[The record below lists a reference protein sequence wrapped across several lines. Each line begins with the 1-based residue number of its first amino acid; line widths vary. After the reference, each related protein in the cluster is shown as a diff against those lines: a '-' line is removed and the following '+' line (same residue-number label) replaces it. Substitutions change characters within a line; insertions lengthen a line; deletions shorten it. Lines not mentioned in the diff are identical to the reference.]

1 MQLFKLRGELSRKES
16 WILTVVGFLL
26 FILFWWMMSEFLSV
40 KKPIIEGFQSRLP
53 SSLDTTNI
61 IDYDSL
67 KVADSLAFAN
77 ATEFEKVYPNLPPPI
92 RVAKSYQSLIKEDK
106 LFSNA
111 LQSIWINVQ
120 GYVWAVLICIPLGFA
135 IGLFPLFRGLFS
147 KQIDA
152 IRYLPLSA
160 LVGLFVAWFGIDS
173 QMKVAFLAFGII
185 VYLLPVIVQRIYE
198 VQDVY
203 LKTVFTLNAN
213 NWQTIKSVYLPS
225 VMSKVMDD
233 MRVLTAIS
241 WTYIIIAELINRQ
254 GGIGSLIFIKAR
266 QGRLDK
272 VFAILIVIVIIGF
285 LQDQVFKLLDRTLFP
300 HKNFKSIVSGLK
312 DSKLGVYIWL
322 GILFIA
328 VIVNSVIGLPDVRFV
343 DINASM
349 LLLLI
354 GTVGFIY
361 MLYGML
367 MTYLNREKTTVHA

>member
-77 ATEFEKVYPNLPPPI
+77 ATEFEKVYPNLPPPV

-328 VIVNSVIGLPDVRFV
+328 VIVNSVLGLPDVSFG

>member
-1 MQLFKLRGELSRKES
+1 
-16 WILTVVGFLL
+16 
-26 FILFWWMMSEFLSV
+26 V
-40 KKPIIEGFQSRLP
+40 KKPIIEGFQNTLP
-53 SSLDTTNI
+53 SSLDSTST
-61 IDYDSL
+61 IDLDSL

-77 ATEFEKVYPNLPPPI
+77 ATEFEKVYPNLPPPN
-92 RVAKSYQSLIKEDK
+92 RVVKSYPSLINDDK

-111 LQSIWINVQ
+111 LQSIWINLQ
-120 GYVWAVLICIPLGFA
+120 GYVWAVLICVPLGFL
-135 IGLFPLFRGLFS
+135 IGLLPLFRGLFS

-160 LVGLFVAWFGIDS
+160 LVGLFVAWFGIES

-203 LKTVFTLNAN
+203 LKTVYTLNATD
-213 NWQTIKSVYLPS
+213 WQTIKSVYFPS

-285 LQDQVFKLLDRTLFP
+285 LQDQIFKLIDRTLFP
-300 HKNFKSIVSGLK
+300 HKNYKSVIRGLK
-312 DSKLGVYIWL
+312 DSKAGVYLWL
-322 GILFIA
+322 GILFLS
-328 VIVNSVIGLPDVRFV
+328 VIFNSLIGLPELSFGSINISMIFV
-343 DINASM
+343 LIAS
-349 LLLLI
+349 
-354 GTVGFIY
+354 VGFVY
-361 MLYGML
+361 MLYGIL
-367 MTYLNREKTTVHA
+367 MTYMNQEKAVVHA

>member
-328 VIVNSVIGLPDVRFV
+328 VIVNSVIGLPDVSFG